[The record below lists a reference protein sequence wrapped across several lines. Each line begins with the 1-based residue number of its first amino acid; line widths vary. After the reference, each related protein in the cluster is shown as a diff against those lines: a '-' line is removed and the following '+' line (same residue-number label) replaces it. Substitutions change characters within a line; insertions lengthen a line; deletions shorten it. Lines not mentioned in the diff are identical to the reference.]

1 VLVPFDRQGRSIRC
15 QGQLEA
21 AAAVVLANCPRVR
34 SIREQP
40 LSIPYAWRE
49 TPEGVQF
56 QLLDEVVGAKDQ
68 GRRRGNV
75 RITHIVPD
83 FLVEMQDAS
92 HYLLEIK
99 PARKLQR
106 PDVRRK
112 QAVAT
117 AYAQSRG
124 WRYRIV
130 TERQLFQGPLLA
142 NLRLLNRYRRSVC
155 DRRLLDQLVEF
166 VTDTGESISTGDLI
180 RRCGGSLPTP
190 SIRAALFHLL
200 SSGRLDC
207 DPRTGPLNDDTLIF
221 SGGTIPWDPFDSVWG
236 PSGCATDVSSV
247 SSSNWQPTASLSS
260 TSSFTASRR

>member
-1 VLVPFDRQGRSIRC
+1 M
-15 QGQLEA
+15 
-21 AAAVVLANCPRVR
+21 VLANCPLVL

-40 LSIPYAWRE
+40 LSIQYAWRE

-56 QLLDEVVGAKDQ
+56 QLLGETAGAKDQ
-68 GRRRGNV
+68 GRRRGEV

-99 PARKLQR
+99 PSRKLQR

-117 AYAQSRG
+117 AYAQSQG
-124 WRYRIV
+124 WQYRTV

-155 DRRLLDQLVEF
+155 DPRLLEQLVER
-166 VTDTGESISTGDLI
+166 VLDKPVSIGDLI
-180 RRCGGSLPTP
+180 RRCCEPFP
-190 SIRAALFHLL
+190 APAIRAALFHLL

-207 DPRTGPLNDDTLIF
+207 DPRSGPLNDDTLIY

-236 PSGCATDVSSV
+236 PSGCSTDVSSV
-247 SSSNWQPTASLSS
+247 SSGNRQPTASSSS